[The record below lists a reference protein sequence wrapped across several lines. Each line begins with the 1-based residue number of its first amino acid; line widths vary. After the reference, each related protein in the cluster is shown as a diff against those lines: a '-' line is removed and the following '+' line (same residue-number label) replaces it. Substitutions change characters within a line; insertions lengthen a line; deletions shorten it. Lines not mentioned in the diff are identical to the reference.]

1 MASTTGSSDPG
12 PSPGSAHRHQDGE
25 ANPGP
30 QVGSPEDQPRA
41 DSNLGP
47 ADTDV
52 TGSDVEA
59 DGEEGTGGANP
70 GPPKEPILPA

>member
-1 MASTTGSSDPG
+1 MASTSGTSDPG
-12 PSPGSAHRHQDGE
+12 SPPGSAHRHQDGE

-30 QVGSPEDQPRA
+30 QAGTPEDQPRA

-52 TGSDVEA
+52 TADGGA
-59 DGEEGTGGANP
+59 DGEKGTGGANP